1 MQRIM
6 CKSKIKSALVS
17 EKNMRYDGSIGIDKV
32 LVEAADLVPGEQ
44 VHVLNMMNGERLIT
58 YVVEEAPNSG
68 KIALYG
74 PAARLGEPGDEVVI
88 LSYCNVDTAECRG
101 FKMRV
106 ITLGENNKY
115 KSSK

>member
-6 CKSKIKSALVS
+6 CKSKIKNAVVS

-88 LSYCNVDTAECRG
+88 ISYCNLDDAKCRG
-101 FKMRV
+101 HKMRV
-106 ITLGENNKY
+106 IALEKKNKY
-115 KSSK
+115 ASGK

>member
-6 CKSKIKSALVS
+6 CKSKIKNAVISD
-17 EKNMRYDGSIGIDKV
+17 KNMHYDGSIGIDKA
-32 LVEAADLVPGEQ
+32 LVDAADLFPGEQ

-58 YVVEEAPNSG
+58 YVVEEAANSG
-68 KIALYG
+68 KISLYG

-88 LSYCNVDTAECRG
+88 LAYCGLDTEKCRG

-106 ITLGENNKY
+106 VSLGKNNKY
-115 KSSK
+115 AS